1 MAVVL
6 LLLACAGLVAP
17 GLLVARRLAPG
28 ASWPTGFV
36 VSSTLVLYVVLALDA
51 VGAPVRAWVALA
63 LLGLLAAVA
72 WRLPPAPHAPA
83 PALPLTSSE
92 RATLAV
98 ASGLLAL
105 FALRAFMQP
114 LFGLDTAFRWEH
126 LARVLLAREAL
137 DVYPPVEAADFEV
150 YPYLDGIPPLVS
162 CVYWLLYAALGEPA
176 PRATA
181 LVVVAQWAGIVAL
194 AARLAARLGTPRAG
208 CAAALLAATCPFLA
222 QVVGYG
228 QETGMIALSLLA
240 ALVVVVEAEAPRAD
254 RALVLAG
261 LCVGT
266 CGLTRE
272 YGLAFAPAVA
282 LIAHRRG
289 FGARGALLVLGVA
302 AATCAPWYARS
313 LALTGNPL
321 WGSPGPLSTS
331 PAFDA
336 YLQGVREVHG
346 WSVHTGAKVG
356 QLARDLLVT
365 ATLPLLAGGAALALD
380 RRARGLLWPPVVVG
394 AVLFVASVP
403 YTMGGVSYALR
414 VLLPVVVVAAAAGGL
429 ALDAVIARG
438 RAPRALALAALGVSG
453 AWCALCTLALPAAR
467 PWGLP
472 GGLGAHALRA
482 TPWLVRDYAAAAL
495 PHLPPEGAVLTTN
508 AYLALELRAAGRRAV
523 PAWSPE
529 VAFLF
534 DPAVGQVEALARLR
548 QAGIVAWADLRD
560 PVVERGLRAPFFVE
574 ARRLPVAAPG
584 LLEIRLLPGE

>member
-28 ASWPTGFV
+28 AAWPVGFV
-36 VSSTLVLYVVLALDA
+36 VSSTLLLHVVLALDA

-63 LLGLLAAVA
+63 LLGLVAAAA
-72 WRLPPAPHAPA
+72 WRTPAAGGVAAPA
-83 PALPLTSSE
+83 PPLASRE
-92 RATLAV
+92 RATWAV
-98 ASGLLAL
+98 VAGLLAL
-105 FALRAFMQP
+105 FALRAFLQP
-114 LFGLDTAFRWEH
+114 LFGFDTPFRWEH

-181 LVVVAQWAGIVAL
+181 LVVAAQWAGIVAL

-222 QVVGYG
+222 QVVGCG
-228 QETGMIALSLLA
+228 QETGVIALSLLA

-282 LIAHRRG
+282 LVAHRRG
-289 FGARGALLVLGVA
+289 FGARGALVLLGVA
-302 AATCAPWYARS
+302 AAACAPWYARS
-313 LALTGNPL
+313 LVLTGNPL

-346 WSVHTGAKVG
+346 WSVHTGAKVF
-356 QLARDLLVT
+356 QLASDLLVT

-380 RRARGLLWPPVVVG
+380 RRARGLWPPVAVG

-414 VLLPVVVVAAAAGGL
+414 VLLPVVAVAAAAGGL
-429 ALDAVIARG
+429 ALDALAARG
-438 RAPRALALAALGVSG
+438 RGPRGVVLAALGVSG
-453 AWCALCTLALPAAR
+453 AWCALCMLALPSSR

-472 GGLGAHALRA
+472 GGLVANARRA
-482 TPWLVRDYAAAAL
+482 TPALVRGYAAVAL
-495 PHLPPEGAVLTTN
+495 PHLPAEGTVLTTN
-508 AYLALELRAAGRRAV
+508 AYLALELRGAGRRAV

-534 DPAVGQVEALARLR
+534 DPAVGHAEALVRLR

-584 LLEIRLLPGE
+584 LLEIRVLPPM